1 MASTTYDVAVIG
13 SGPAGEKAALE
24 AARLGAKTLVIERL
38 ADPGGAGTLSGTI
51 PSKSLRETVI
61 FLERRT
67 FDRYA
72 SVRSEPA
79 PMLTVGELMD
89 RKNRVIAARVAEILA
104 GYRKAGVD
112 FLQGRAHFLVPQLL
126 GVESKA
132 GPTQVRAQ
140 KTIIAVGTSP
150 YHPPGVDFSCPRIL
164 DSDRILELK
173 ELPQSLLVYGGG
185 VIGCEYACIFARLGC
200 LVTLVEPRGQVL
212 NFLDSDLSL
221 ALVRAMSAS
230 GVQFRLGQDFESLKG
245 QTDRVRL
252 TLKTGEVLESQYL
265 LYANGRQG
273 NVQGLGLEQVGI
285 EVNHRNQIEVNE
297 NYQTLIPHIYAVGDI
312 IGMPSLVSISNE
324 EGRMAA
330 RHSVTGQRG
339 HKITGPYPCAVYT
352 LPEVAMIGPTEEAL
366 KQSGKEYKVG
376 IAHYQDLARG
386 EILGVQEGLI
396 KLLFEPSTGKLLAV
410 HILGQQ
416 ASELIHIGQAV
427 MAFGGTVHYFVEEI
441 FNFPSLSSG
450 YKVAAL
456 NGLKALAGAGPT

>member
-1 MASTTYDVAVIG
+1 MAPSNYDVVVIG

-24 AARLGAKTLVIERL
+24 AAQLGARTLVIERL

-51 PSKSLRETVI
+51 PSKSLRETVLY
-61 FLERRT
+61 LERQT

-72 SVRSEPA
+72 PNPPGAASPLSV
-79 PMLTVGELMD
+79 TELMD
-89 RKNRVIAARVAEILA
+89 RKNRVVAARVAEILA
-104 GYRKAGVD
+104 GYQEAGVH
-112 FLQGRAHFLVPQLL
+112 FLKGRAHFLDPHLL
-126 GVESKA
+126 AVDSSEGS
-132 GPTQVRAQ
+132 TQVRAQ
-140 KTIIAVGTSP
+140 KIIIAVGTSP
-150 YHPPGVDFSCPRIL
+150 YHPPQINFSSPRIL

-173 ELPQSLLVYGGG
+173 ELPAQLLVYGGG

-200 LVTLVEPRGQVL
+200 EVTLVEPRGQVL
-212 NFLDSDLSL
+212 NFLDSDLSQ
-221 ALVRAMSAS
+221 ALNRAMTAI
-230 GVQFRLGQDFESLKG
+230 GVRFRLGQEFESVQVQGDLV
-245 QTDRVRL
+245 QL
-252 TLKTGEVLESQYL
+252 TLKNGEVLQSQAL

-273 NVQGLGLEQVGI
+273 NTQGLGLERAGI

-297 NYQTLIPHIYAVGDI
+297 NYQARLSHLYAVGDI

-330 RHSVTGQRG
+330 RHAVTGQKG

-366 KQSGKEYKVG
+366 KASGRAYRVG

-386 EILGVQEGLI
+386 EILGVREGLI
-396 KLLFEPSTGKLLAV
+396 KLLFEPESAKLLAV

-427 MAFGGTVHYFVEEI
+427 MAFGGTLHYFVEEI
-441 FNFPSLSSG
+441 FNFPSLSAG

-456 NGLKALAGAGPT
+456 NGLKGANETGR